1 MVLATDNRIAT
12 LWQLSR
18 QAYGRYKLHIAAL
31 AALSFVSGILEGVGI
46 NALIP
51 LFSFALG
58 DSGSQKDIITRVIE
72 QAFAAVHVAFT
83 VKYLLLFI
91 ASLFIVKALL
101 TVVLDYIRIRITADY
116 EERTRVTLF
125 SKFLAADW
133 PFLLRQKLGH
143 LETTLMLDV
152 PYGSRLLG
160 EISSL
165 FIKVV
170 SLAIYILVALNISA
184 VVTLLT
190 LVLGGIIFLAYKP
203 MLYRIKLL
211 AEART
216 LVNRAAAHH
225 VNENLLGI
233 KTVKAMTVAD
243 PVRKKAEGHFRT
255 LKGLLVKGGMYKSF
269 TGSFIQP
276 IGVVF
281 IILVFAFTYRTSTF
295 NLASL
300 IAIVYLIERIF
311 IYVQQLQSSLN
322 GVNDAIPHLRNILQY
337 EQKSGTHRESNDG
350 TSKFVL
356 QKELQFKKICFSY
369 PGKKDVLSDLS
380 FSIKKGELIGLI
392 GPSGVGKT
400 TLVDLILRLLTPTEG
415 EILLDEQDMESIEL
429 TDWRRNIGYVSQDI
443 FLMNDTVANNI
454 RFYDDTIT
462 DKELRVAAKLAN
474 IGGFVDTL
482 PQKYET
488 IIGERGV
495 MLSAGQRQRIVIA
508 RILARQ
514 PQLLIL
520 DEATSALDNESEAQ
534 IHEVIK
540 NLKGRITV
548 LVIAHRLST
557 VMDSDRL
564 LVLENGT
571 LAEEGSPTALLKDK
585 KSYFFR
591 AYNIIK

>member
-1 MVLATDNRIAT
+1 M
-12 LWQLSR
+12 
-18 QAYGRYKLHIAAL
+18 
-31 AALSFVSGILEGVGI
+31 
-46 NALIP
+46 
-51 LFSFALG
+51 
-58 DSGSQKDIITRVIE
+58 
-72 QAFAAVHVAFT
+72 
-83 VKYLLLFI
+83 
-91 ASLFIVKALL
+91 
-101 TVVLDYIRIRITADY
+101 
-116 EERTRVTLF
+116 
-125 SKFLAADW
+125 
-133 PFLLRQKLGH
+133 
-143 LETTLMLDV
+143 
-152 PYGSRLLG
+152 
-160 EISSL
+160 
-165 FIKVV
+165 
-170 SLAIYILVALNISA
+170 
-184 VVTLLT
+184 
-190 LVLGGIIFLAYKP
+190 
-203 MLYRIKLL
+203 
-211 AEART
+211 
-216 LVNRAAAHH
+216 
-225 VNENLLGI
+225 
-233 KTVKAMTVAD
+233 
-243 PVRKKAEGHFRT
+243 
-255 LKGLLVKGGMYKSF
+255 
-269 TGSFIQP
+269 
-276 IGVVF
+276 
-281 IILVFAFTYRTSTF
+281 
-295 NLASL
+295 
-300 IAIVYLIERIF
+300 
-311 IYVQQLQSSLN
+311 
-322 GVNDAIPHLRNILQY
+322 
-337 EQKSGTHRESNDG
+337 
-350 TSKFVL
+350 
-356 QKELQFKKICFSY
+356 
-369 PGKKDVLSDLS
+369 
-380 FSIKKGELIGLI
+380 
-392 GPSGVGKT
+392 
-400 TLVDLILRLLTPTEG
+400 ILRLLTPTEG